1 VPAGTRGFTWSDWAV
16 WIAPDTDTEQILREE
31 QLKQAKAGIFTLL
44 IAGAMVG
51 VVIAYDRWKES
62 KKHYVEFKR
71 SKYEEE
77 D

>member
-1 VPAGTRGFTWSDWAV
+1 
-16 WIAPDTDTEQILREE
+16 
-31 QLKQAKAGIFTLL
+31 LKQAKAGIFTLL

-62 KKHYVEFKR
+62 KKQFVEFKR